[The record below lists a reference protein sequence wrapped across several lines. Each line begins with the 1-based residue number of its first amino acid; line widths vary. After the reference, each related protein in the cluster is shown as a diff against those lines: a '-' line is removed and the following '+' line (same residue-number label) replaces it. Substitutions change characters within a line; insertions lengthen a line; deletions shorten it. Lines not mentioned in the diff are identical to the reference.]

1 MRLIDVKNLSIDESV
16 LTGESKP
23 KNKLDITLPKETE
36 LAERDNIAKVKRAWL
51 SDYQTEK
58 DAFRCDFE

>member
-1 MRLIDVKNLSIDESV
+1 MLQKANQNLPINSQNTD
-16 LTGESKP
+16 
-23 KNKLDITLPKETE
+23 
-36 LAERDNIAKVKRAWL
+36 AERDNIAKVKRAWL